1 VCYLIL
7 QAKRQVRKWL
17 RSDEQLNAAGSWIR
31 RALHGAA
38 EPHYKQ
44 KLLPLLAARTDI
56 VHNTAGLESPE
67 LLPALLKTGAVK
79 PGQYVEG
86 TAFYSRSTVSHG
98 PMTTGFRVQR
108 IVENIMRSL
117 TQGRLVPDVARYV
130 LPTTT
135 YPRVHKQYD
144 VGFLYPH
151 HMYGFAVPLVHDNTA
166 RSLPF
171 RGRLVCVLNKSL
183 SLANLDCSIVRYRGR
198 VLTIQRHDLR
208 GVYPNISD
216 MECDALLAESG
227 GCMLS
232 IAEDDTTIEF
242 QENSPVEDSAAP
254 VIVGAHFV
262 EAHWEQPSVLDD
274 ASNFRNVLEAA
285 LSAAVAAR
293 AEVGTIARAHDDTNH
308 LNMWYSRTIEVIQ
321 PADLPY
327 FHFQLTAPLNERPNR
342 ELARRA
348 FNEIAGTLFS
358 EINHQYSIENTCND
372 VNNIVNY
379 VNLHYSILQSQAAK
393 MLDDPVAVEVRNWLA
408 RSC

>member
-1 VCYLIL
+1 MTSR
-7 QAKRQVRKWL
+7 A
-17 RSDEQLNAAGSWIR
+17 DEQLNAASKWVS

-44 KLLPLLAARTDI
+44 TLLPVLTAKTDI
-56 VHNTAGLESPE
+56 VNHTADLESPE
-67 LLPALLKTGAVK
+67 LLPELLKTGAVK

-86 TAFYSRSTVSHG
+86 TAFYSRYTASHG
-98 PMTTGFRVQR
+98 PMTAGFRPQR
-108 IVENIMRSL
+108 IVENIMQGL
-117 TQGRLVPDVARYV
+117 TQGRLVPNVARYV

-135 YPRVHKQYD
+135 YPRVHKQYV

-151 HMYGFAVPLVHDNTA
+151 QMHGFAVPLVHDNTA

-183 SLANLDCSIVRYRGR
+183 SRDDLECSIVRYRAR
-198 VLTIQRHDLR
+198 VLTIQHDDLR
-208 GVYPNISD
+208 AVYPSIPD
-216 MECDALLAESG
+216 DQCDALLAESG
-227 GCMLS
+227 GCLLS
-232 IAEDDTTIEF
+232 IAEDDTAIAFHEK
-242 QENSPVEDSAAP
+242 SPVENSAVP

-262 EAHWEQPSVLDD
+262 EAHWEQPTVLEDV
-274 ASNFRNVLEAA
+274 SNFRNVLETA

-348 FNEIAGTLFS
+348 FKEIAQTLFT
-358 EINHQYSIENTCND
+358 EINHQYSLANTCKD
-372 VNNIVNY
+372 VDSIVNY
-379 VNLHYSILQSQAAK
+379 ESPRYSILQSQAAR
-393 MLDDPVAVEVRNWLA
+393 MLADPVAVEVRNWLA